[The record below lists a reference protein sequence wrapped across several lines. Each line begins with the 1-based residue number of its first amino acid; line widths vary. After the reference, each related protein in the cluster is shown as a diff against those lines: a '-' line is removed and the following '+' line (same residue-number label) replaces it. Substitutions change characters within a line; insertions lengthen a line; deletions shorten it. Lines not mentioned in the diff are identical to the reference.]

1 LQGVVKVNSQG
12 IIEKKFL
19 PALSRVFTPIVL
31 DSITQKGFSPYL
43 SEVCV
48 NSGFLKKVDQS
59 MTLGSF
65 FDLVYDLLFKNYRN
79 EYIYKNVIANKILL
93 GKHSLKTSNM
103 LTEFRVGNNK
113 ADVIILNGTSS
124 VYEIKSEY
132 DTFNRLQNQLDAYLE
147 IFDFINV
154 ITSLSQANKLY
165 SNIPEKVGILV
176 LTDRNTISIIRE
188 AKSNKEN
195 FNPARLFD
203 SFRKA
208 EYTRIIKEY
217 YGVLPDVPN
226 TMIFNECKKLY
237 CKIPPVVAHDLSI
250 KILKERTNAETLTA
264 FIAKAPS
271 SMSAYAMTISD
282 QERKMC
288 ILLDLFNGS
297 IESLFIPKSI

>member
-1 LQGVVKVNSQG
+1 MSSQG

-31 DSITQKGFSPYL
+31 DSLTQKGFSPYL
-43 SEVCV
+43 LEVCT
-48 NSGFLKKVDQS
+48 NSGFIEKIDHS

-65 FDLVYDLLFKNYRN
+65 FDFVYDLLFKNYRN

-93 GKHSLKTSNM
+93 GRHFLKSSNM

-132 DTFNRLQNQLDAYLE
+132 DTFNRLQNQLKSYLE
-147 IFDFINV
+147 IFDYINV
-154 ITSLSQANKLY
+154 ITSHSQVNKLF
-165 SNIPEKVGILV
+165 SILPEKVGIMV
-176 LTDRNTISIIRE
+176 LTDRNIISIIRE
-188 AKSNKEN
+188 AKSNREN

-203 SFRKA
+203 SFRKV
-208 EYTRIIKEY
+208 EYTGIIKEY

-226 TMIFNECKKLY
+226 TMIFNVCKKLY

-250 KILKERTNAETLTA
+250 RILKERTNGVTLKN
-264 FIAKAPS
+264 FLAKAPS
-271 SMSAYAMTISD
+271 SMSAYAMTISNH
-282 QERKMC
+282 ERKMYK
-288 ILLDLFNGS
+288 LLDLFNGS
-297 IESLFIPKSI
+297 IESLFLKSN